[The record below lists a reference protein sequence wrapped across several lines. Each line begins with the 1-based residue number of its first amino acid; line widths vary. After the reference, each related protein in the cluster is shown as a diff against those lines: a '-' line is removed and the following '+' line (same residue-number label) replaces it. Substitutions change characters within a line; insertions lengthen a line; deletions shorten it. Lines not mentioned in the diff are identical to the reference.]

1 VTTATLHRLPARPTF
16 RREVESRVRDLLGP
30 QRAAGLEFTAQ
41 DDHLVFVRAPNW
53 WIRRLLLSAM
63 ARTSLR
69 WWVQPD
75 RRVAVS
81 REVG

>member
-1 VTTATLHRLPARPTF
+1 MTTATLHRLPARPTF
-16 RREVESRVRDLLGP
+16 RREVESKIRDLLGP

-41 DDHLVFVRAPNW
+41 DDLVFIRAPNW

-81 REVG
+81 REVGL